1 MILRFLSIILLILI
15 LISCFSLINVRY
27 QYRVYNKQL
36 AQLENMAYNL
46 NKEFS
51 KLQLED
57 ATYTSNLVL
66 FDLAVNKLGLIRPT
80 KIENIDSNKKGR

>member
-1 MILRFLSIILLILI
+1 MILMILVLMSCFV
-15 LISCFSLINVRY
+15 LISVRY

-36 AQLENMAYNL
+36 AQLENTAYHL

-66 FDLAVNKLGLIRPT
+66 FDLAVNKLGLIRPVRV
-80 KIENIDSNKKGR
+80 ENIDSNKKVK